1 LITLVFFAIAFVY
14 SSAGFGGGS
23 MYLAVLSQVTT
34 LPFFVIKLNGLINNL
49 GVTIQSVW
57 MKFSL
62 LRDRKKEVTALIVWA
77 ALPCMIFGLIEFK
90 VAIHQLLLGI
100 FLTLGG
106 ISILGQKF
114 WESWIVVIPGRLMR
128 WISFFIGS
136 IAGLTGIGGG
146 IYFSPILYL
155 SRWGKPKEI
164 AAFTALFI
172 AVNSFLSIVIL
183 ATRSDLTWNEVH
195 LDWLFA
201 VVIGGWMGS
210 KISIS
215 WLKQEQ
221 VKWITGILLIFAGQQ
236 LIWQR

>member
-1 LITLVFFAIAFVY
+1 
-14 SSAGFGGGS
+14 
-23 MYLAVLSQVTT
+23 VL
-34 LPFFVIKLNGLINNL
+34 
-49 GVTIQSVW
+49 
-57 MKFSL
+57 
-62 LRDRKKEVTALIVWA
+62 
-77 ALPCMIFGLIEFK
+77 
-90 VAIHQLLLGI
+90 
-100 FLTLGG
+100 
-106 ISILGQKF
+106 
-114 WESWIVVIPGRLMR
+114 R

-146 IYFSPILYL
+146 IYFSPILHL
-155 SRWGKPKEI
+155 GRWGKPKEI

-183 ATRSDLTWNEVH
+183 STRSDLTWNEVH